1 MITNKGIQLA
11 RIKTIDTT
19 RGMLM
24 LYIVF
29 VIHGFFWLHLLPQ
42 FISALLLFEMPAIF
56 IVSGY
61 SYYLYEQSKNG
72 QAMRQSDIKTYSV
85 FLAARS
91 TRILLPYMVYA
102 IFCILY
108 VYAMS
113 FIGDGVA
120 VSLLNLTS
128 AWLNP
133 VKAGQGFSTGMLNWH
148 LWFIPV
154 FLIVT
159 AAMPIVTKFRPLK
172 SPHLLALVLGVALL
186 EVFLSEVHLPAKNI
200 ENLIKQ
206 SAFYLIFSLFGYYLA
221 HSKEYFRRVNFL
233 TIAFVS
239 LALLVS
245 MAIAGHD
252 IHMLDMQVNKFPPNA
267 LFFLFS
273 CLWISLFLF
282 IVFNKPRVVAWFEKL
297 GDAVWLKPFITSG
310 YSIYLWQGAGYTIAT
325 LAGKQLGIPI
335 LAVWLLALV
344 ISVALGL
351 LASPAERVKICFK

>member
-1 MITNKGIQLA
+1 MA

-29 VIHGFFWLHLLPQ
+29 IIHGLFWLHLLPQ
-42 FISALLLFEMPAIF
+42 SISSLLLFEMPAIF

-61 SYYLYEQSKNG
+61 SYCLYEQSKSG
-72 QAMRQSDIKTYSV
+72 QAMQHPNIKAYSL
-85 FLAARS
+85 FLAARC

-108 VYAMS
+108 IYAMA
-113 FIGDGVA
+113 FIGDGVTA
-120 VSLLNLTS
+120 SLLDLTRV
-128 AWLNP
+128 WLNP

-159 AAMPIVTKFRPLK
+159 AAMPVVTKFRPFK
-172 SPHLLALVLGVALL
+172 SPHLLILMLGIALFEALL
-186 EVFLSEVHLPAKNI
+186 SEAHLPARNI

-221 HSKEYFRRVNFL
+221 HSKEYFHRVNFL

-239 LALLVS
+239 VALLVG
-245 MAIAGHD
+245 MVIVGND
-252 IHMLDMQVNKFPPNA
+252 LQLLDMQVNKFPPNE

-282 IVFNKPRVVAWFEKL
+282 IAFNKPRVVAWFEKF
-297 GDAVWLKPFITSG
+297 GDAPWLKPFITSG

-325 LAGKQLGIPI
+325 LAGKQLDIPI

-344 ISVALGL
+344 MSVALGL
-351 LASPAERVKICFK
+351 LASPAERVKIRFR